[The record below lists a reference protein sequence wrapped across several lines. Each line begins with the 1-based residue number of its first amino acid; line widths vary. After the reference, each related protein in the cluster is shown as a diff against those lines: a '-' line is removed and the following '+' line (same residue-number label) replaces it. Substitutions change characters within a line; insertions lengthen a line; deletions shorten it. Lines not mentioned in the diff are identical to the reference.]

1 MNQFSTIATFY
12 KDGGMFMHAVLVL
25 AVVIAAI
32 VIERWIVIARA
43 SSLNGRK
50 MTDDLLGHASRGDL
64 VGARHLAM
72 GSRAPLARVAQA
84 MLESGHSDEETL
96 QSAADDAATLV
107 LPDLTRRLN
116 YLGVLA
122 NSATLIGLLGTIT
135 GLITAISGVGVADA
149 AKRSAYLSA
158 GISEALH
165 TTAFG
170 LMIAIPTLLIQ
181 GWLNGRVEE
190 IATQM
195 DQLGIRLGKALSRA
209 ASRPA
214 AAHVAPMPARPTAV
228 PPAPAARPATA
239 PTFGAGR

>member
-1 MNQFSTIATFY
+1 
-12 KDGGMFMHAVLVL
+12 
-25 AVVIAAI
+25 
-32 VIERWIVIARA
+32 
-43 SSLNGRK
+43 
-50 MTDDLLGHASRGDL
+50 
-64 VGARHLAM
+64 M

-84 MLESGHSDEETL
+84 MLESGHNDEETL
-96 QSAADDAATLV
+96 QSSADDAATLV

-170 LMIAIPTLLIQ
+170 LMVAIPTLLIQ

-214 AAHVAPMPARPTAV
+214 PAHVAPMPARAV
-228 PPAPAARPATA
+228 PAAPAQVARPTA